1 MTSARR
7 LIRGATFEPADLK
20 CLRDAFDEVWASI
33 APNYRKDAA
42 TVDAA
47 QQKLATII
55 LDLAKD
61 GQLGPL
67 QITRTAGRLMRENY
81 LPGYLKYARHSWFR

>member
-7 LIRGATFEPADLK
+7 LIRGATFDPADLK
-20 CLRDAFDEVWASI
+20 CLRDVFDEVWTSI

-42 TVDAA
+42 TAGAA

-67 QITRTAGRLMRENY
+67 QITRTAGRLMREDFLSGFLNNG
-81 LPGYLKYARHSWFR
+81 PHRWFR

>member
-7 LIRGATFEPADLK
+7 LIRSATFDPADLK
-20 CLRDAFDEVWASI
+20 CLRDVFDEVWESI
-33 APNYRKDAA
+33 APNYRNDAA
-42 TVDAA
+42 TVDVA

-67 QITRTAGRLMRENY
+67 QITRRAGRLMR
-81 LPGYLKYARHSWFR
+81 LKYSRHSWFK